1 MNAPLQLSDAWF
13 KQRVGMITG
22 SRVGA
27 ILGLS
32 PFSKPEDVMR
42 DMVREYHGAEK
53 EFTGNQFTQWGQDHE
68 VDALDALTIETGFI
82 VAEASLPF
90 TVHPSIEF
98 LGASPDGLAD
108 DGGLVECKCPQKIK
122 ELEDVPHYVAQ
133 MQLQMHCADTDHCW
147 FVQWTTDD
155 TSVHKVD
162 RDEDWITNNLE
173 ALTDFHNAYLEII
186 ASEELSKPYLEP
198 KEVLRE
204 DESWN
209 KIASELRFI
218 TGQIKNLQDREK
230 ELKKEFISLADGM
243 KSKGAGISVFPT
255 YRKSVDYKSLV
266 ADLEADIKPYEKE
279 STSWT
284 VRVSL

>member
-68 VDALDALTIETGFI
+68 ADALDALTIETGFI

-90 TVHPSIEF
+90 TVHPSVEF

-108 DGGLVECKCPQKIK
+108 DGGLIECKCPQRIK
-122 ELEDVPHYVAQ
+122 SLEDVPHYVAQ
-133 MQLQMHCADTDHCW
+133 MQLQMHCADTKHCW
-147 FVQWTTDD
+147 FVQWTPDE
-155 TSVHKVD
+155 TSIHKVD
-162 RDEDWITNNLE
+162 RDDNWIANNLE
-173 ALTDFHNAYLEII
+173 ALTDFHKAYLEII
-186 ASEELSKPYLEP
+186 ASEELSQPYLDP

-204 DESWN
+204 DDIWTQ
-209 KIASELRFI
+209 KASELQSI
-218 TGQIKNLQDREK
+218 TGQIKALQDKEK
-230 ELKKEFISLADGM
+230 ALKKEFIDLADGL
-243 KSKGAGISVFPT
+243 KSKGHGISVFPT
-255 YRKSVDYKSLV
+255 SRESVDWKSFA
-266 ADLEADIKPYEKE
+266 ADIEADTTPYKKV

>member
-1 MNAPLQLSDAWF
+1 MNAPLQLSEAWF

-68 VDALDALTIETGFI
+68 NDALDAFTVETGFF

-90 TVHPSIEF
+90 SVHGEHHF

-108 DGGLVECKCPQKIK
+108 DGGLIECKCPQSIK
-122 ELEDVPHYVAQ
+122 DLTDVPHYVAQ
-133 MQLQMHCADTDHCW
+133 MQLQMHCTNTYHCW
-147 FVQWTTDD
+147 FVQWTPDQTV
-155 TSVHKVD
+155 VHRVD
-162 RDEDWITNNLE
+162 REEDWVERNLE
-173 ALTDFHNAYLEII
+173 ALTDFHKAYLEII
-186 ASEELSKPYLEP
+186 ASEELSQPYLDP

-204 DESWN
+204 DEPWN
-209 KIASELRFI
+209 NIASELKSI
-218 TGQIKNLQDREK
+218 TGQIKALQAQEK
-230 ELKKEFISLADGM
+230 ALKKELITLADGM
-243 KSKGAGISVFPT
+243 KSKGGGISVYPT
-255 YRKSVDYKSLV
+255 CRESVDYKSLV
-266 ADLEADIKPYEKE
+266 TDMEADITPYKKTT
-279 STSWT
+279 TSWT
-284 VRVSL
+284 VRVSS

>member
-1 MNAPLQLSDAWF
+1 MNAPAQLSEAWF
-13 KQRVGMITG
+13 KQRVGKITG

-32 PFSKPEDVMR
+32 PFSKPDDVMR
-42 DMVREYHGAEK
+42 EMVREYHGADK
-53 EFTGNQFTQWGQDHE
+53 EFTGNQFTRWGQEHE
-68 VDALDALTIETGFI
+68 VDALDSFTVQTGFF
-82 VAEASLPF
+82 VAESALPF
-90 TVHPSIEF
+90 VTHKDYEF

-108 DGGLVECKCPQKIK
+108 DGGLIECKCPQKIK

-133 MQLQMHCADTDHCW
+133 MQLQMHCSGNTHCW
-147 FVQWTTDD
+147 FVQWTTEETRVDKVIRDD
-155 TSVHKVD
+155 
-162 RDEDWITNNLE
+162 EWIEKNLPAITE
-173 ALTDFHNAYLEII
+173 FNDAYLKVI
-186 ASEELSKPYLEP
+186 ASEELSQPYLEA
-198 KEVLRE
+198 KEVIRE

-209 KIASELRFI
+209 TIASELKFI

-279 STSWT
+279 SSSWT